1 MNFSLRKSICSSK
14 LSCLSISI
22 WIPVSRQIIFRSIG
36 WSFKLTVR
44 IYTFF
49 LLHLLKI
56 NVFIQPAFNVSLFC
70 FNHCVVFVL
79 FKANW
84 CSACKIFLW
93 VHVLITV
100 SSAYRLDLLFLG
112 LSRYQKR
119 NLGEAVDQENIFEEP
134 QNELIWLLSL
144 QV

>member
-14 LSCLSISI
+14 LSCLSIPI
-22 WIPVSRQIIFRSIG
+22 WIPESRQIIFRSIG
-36 WSFKLTVR
+36 WSFKLTVKR
-44 IYTFF
+44 FTFF
-49 LLHLLKI
+49 VLHLLKI
-56 NVFIQPAFNVSLFC
+56 NVFIQPAFSVSLFC
-70 FNHCVVFVL
+70 FNHCVVL

-84 CSACKIFLW
+84 CSACIIFFLW

-119 NLGEAVDQENIFEEP
+119 EIGKAVDQENIFEEP
-134 QNELIWLLSL
+134 QNKLILLLSL
-144 QV
+144 QI